1 MNSEDAYMFTSLL
14 RYQWTCYVCLFE
26 LSETAFYA
34 ERAIG
39 NVKEREAFNFQHYFF
54 LLPVN
59 CIFNLRFAFHMPQV
73 NHKIYHGMFFLG
85 LTWDYELKHGRWPR
99 KS

>member
-1 MNSEDAYMFTSLL
+1 MCF
-14 RYQWTCYVCLFE
+14 FE
-26 LSETAFYA
+26 LSEA

-39 NVKEREAFNFQHYFF
+39 NGKNEKRSIFNITFF

-59 CIFNLRFAFHMPQV
+59 CIFNLTFAFHMPQV